1 MNRFEFKDHGHVI
14 DLDIAGHEFR
24 LTVNAATARKLM
36 RFGEEA
42 QKLANG
48 LPETVQA
55 LDEAWDFA
63 AGCLDDLLGKGATD
77 RIFEGRE
84 HELRDITDVLEYI
97 SNEIATETKR
107 IHAPTIQPVP
117 ASPTPDL
124 QAALRVLQN
133 PEVMRAIQKA
143 TQS

>member
-1 MNRFEFKDHGHVI
+1 MNRFEFKDHGHAI

-42 QKLANG
+42 QKLANS

-84 HELRDITDVLEYI
+84 HDLRDITDVLEYI
-97 SNEIATETKR
+97 SNEIATEIER
-107 IHAPTIQPVP
+107 IHTLTIQPAP
-117 ASPTPDL
+117 ASPMPDL

-133 PEVMRAIQKA
+133 PEVMRAIQKT

>member
-1 MNRFEFKDHGHVI
+1 MNRFEFKNHGHVI
-14 DLDIAGHEFR
+14 GLDIAGHEFR

-42 QKLANG
+42 QKLANN

-55 LDEAWDFA
+55 LDEAWNFA
-63 AGCLDDLLGKGATD
+63 AGCLDDLLGKGAAD

-84 HELRDITDVLEYI
+84 HDLRDITDVLEYI

-107 IHAPTIQPVP
+107 IHTPATQSAP
-117 ASPTPDL
+117 ASAMPDI

-133 PEVMRAIQKA
+133 PEVMRAIEKA
-143 TQS
+143 AQS